1 MVLPPV
7 DNSAASTTE
16 CPSLT
21 VFFTKTSLMQ
31 CPAGEDDVKQ
41 DIQDWTI
48 DAPAAVCG
56 GDEPMLLFTS
66 VTICDTVVAREPGST
81 GQYTLYVIEVSVF

>member
-1 MVLPPV
+1 
-7 DNSAASTTE
+7 
-16 CPSLT
+16 
-21 VFFTKTSLMQ
+21 MQ

-41 DIQDWTI
+41 NIQDWTTTVI
-48 DAPAAVCG
+48 EDAPAAVCG